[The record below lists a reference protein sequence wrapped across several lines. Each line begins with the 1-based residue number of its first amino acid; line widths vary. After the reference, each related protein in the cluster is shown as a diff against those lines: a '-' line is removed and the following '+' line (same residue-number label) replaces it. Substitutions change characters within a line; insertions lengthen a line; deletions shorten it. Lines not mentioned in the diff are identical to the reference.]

1 MGREW
6 RRHALRKCFLFV
18 GDGISSFLGRVWD
31 FRRVVVILGGPGSC
45 LLIARYGEDHLD
57 TVKVFRMGGV
67 LSWMAIWWLTEAV
80 PAPITALLPL
90 ALFPVT
96 GILAADTVAKA
107 YWNDIVVL
115 YFGSLVVALCIERWK
130 VHRRLALKLL
140 LSLGSRVTS
149 PRLLLLGFIG
159 CTGIL
164 SMFMSNTA
172 TSIMMV
178 PMAVAVLHKVR
189 QRNSDGDSFPMH
201 TLTLASQGN
210 LPTHEEKPEPAEAE
224 SADDP
229 NTLLHD
235 AVIPLHPEEI
245 PQVHLHPDRVGGGG
259 GTGGIASMM
268 KMNGEGGKESMAA
281 HDPHVV
287 QHAFVAL
294 PLTREDDR
302 PDFIQMAEEDLGIG
316 QGAGEGK
323 GDVEGGKVDGEGGDQ
338 DECMTPTPGN
348 DSGTEGGFMSFSD
361 KMVKSRL
368 AEMDDPVT
376 QYCRAIVL
384 GIAYSAS
391 IGGMGSLTAAGP
403 NLILA
408 GTFSK
413 MFPEAPRISYLSWLA
428 FGFPLAVILLGI
440 LWGVLSFI
448 YCPPVTVPLIQA
460 ALDRS
465 VLEREYNRL
474 GPMKFAEK
482 ASLFVFVLLSFLW
495 LTRNPGGQYSGW
507 GSYFVDQAAVG
518 DGTASA
524 FCAILLFITPSFSGK
539 PWQMLMDWETCRTM
553 PWDIVLLLGGGF
565 ALSAGVTSSGLA
577 AWIGD
582 HVNSLHSVPAFF
594 IPPVVALAVSF
605 GTEFTSNNATATVL
619 LPLLAGLSL
628 SMDRHPLLLMLP
640 ATLACSLAF
649 MLPIATAQ
657 NAVAYST
664 GFLKL
669 RHLLLPG
676 FFLNIMGIL
685 LITISVPT
693 LGEYIFSVLDDPTK
707 AQWYS
712 DAKAGLFPQV
722 NSTVIP

>member
-474 GPMKFAEK
+474 VCGEGILICVCAPFLLVAYAQPRGPI
-482 ASLFVFVLLSFLW
+482 LRVGLLLRGPSSSGRRHRQCL
-495 LTRNPGGQYSGW
+495 LRNPLIYHAVVLGQAVANADGLGDVPHHAVGHRLAAGRRFCSLSRRHLQRTRRVDRRPRQLPPQCARFLHPPRGSAGRLLRHGVHLQQRHSHRAAAPAGRPLALHGPPPAAPHAARHAGVLPRVYAADCDGTKRGGVFHGLS
-507 GSYFVDQAAVG
+507 QAA
-518 DGTASA
+518 ASA
-524 FCAILLFITPSFSGK
+524 ASGLLFEYHGN
-539 PWQMLMDWETCRTM
+539 
-553 PWDIVLLLGGGF
+553 F
-565 ALSAGVTSSGLA
+565 A
-577 AWIGD
+577 D
-582 HVNSLHSVPAFF
+582 H
-594 IPPVVALAVSF
+594 
-605 GTEFTSNNATATVL
+605 
-619 LPLLAGLSL
+619 
-628 SMDRHPLLLMLP
+628 D
-640 ATLACSLAF
+640 
-649 MLPIATAQ
+649 
-657 NAVAYST
+657 
-664 GFLKL
+664 
-669 RHLLLPG
+669 
-676 FFLNIMGIL
+676 
-685 LITISVPT
+685 
-693 LGEYIFSVLDDPTK
+693 
-707 AQWYS
+707 
-712 DAKAGLFPQV
+712 
-722 NSTVIP
+722 